1 MLHVNV
7 QFVFLEF
14 VTWSSTDKFAS
25 GWGLPLTS
33 SQSVQEF
40 SINTYQESAVPNYIQ
55 SPKFPVADATVN
67 QS

>member
-14 VTWSSTDKFAS
+14 VTWRGTDKFAS
-25 GWGLPLTS
+25 GWGLPLTNPKS
-33 SQSVQEF
+33 IHGF

-55 SPKFPVADATVN
+55 SPKFPLADSTVN